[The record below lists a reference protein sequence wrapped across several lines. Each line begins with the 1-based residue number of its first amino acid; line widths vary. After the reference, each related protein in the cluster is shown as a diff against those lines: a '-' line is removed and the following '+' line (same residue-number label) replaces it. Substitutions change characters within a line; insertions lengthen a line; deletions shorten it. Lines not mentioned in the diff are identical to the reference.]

1 MSLKAF
7 HLVFIVLA
15 IVLAGGVGVWAWG
28 HRAAGGTLYQ
38 GLAVVCF
45 LAAAALVVYGI
56 WFVKKL
62 KDVSYL

>member
-15 IVLAGGVGVWAWG
+15 TLLAGGVGVWAWG
-28 HRAAGGTLYQ
+28 QRAVEGNLYL

-45 LAAAALVVYGI
+45 LAALGLIVYGI

>member
-7 HLVFIVLA
+7 HLVFIVAA
-15 IVLAGGVGVWAWG
+15 IALAGVVGAWAWG
-28 HRAAGGTLYQ
+28 HRTVGSSYLM
-38 GLAVVCF
+38 LAVVCF
-45 LAAAALVVYGI
+45 AAAAGLVVYGI

>member
-7 HLVFIVLA
+7 HLIFIVLA
-15 IVLAGGVGVWAWG
+15 TLLAAGVGVWAWG
-28 HRAAGGTLYQ
+28 QRAAGGSLYL
-38 GLAVVCF
+38 GLALVCF
-45 LAAAALVVYGI
+45 LAVVVLVVYGI